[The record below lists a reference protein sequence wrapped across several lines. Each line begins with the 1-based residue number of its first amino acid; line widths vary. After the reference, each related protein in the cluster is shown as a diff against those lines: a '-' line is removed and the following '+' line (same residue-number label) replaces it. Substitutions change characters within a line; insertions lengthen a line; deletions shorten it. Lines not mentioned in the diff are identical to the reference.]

1 VRLTTAVF
9 VMALLFI
16 SSVSFA
22 WDDCP
27 FGLVN
32 DTYPGDCG
40 RYIDASGDLICDHS
54 QSDPGSLAPIVNSS
68 YVAEEGSGLEKI
80 ANLTG
85 IPATQL
91 TLGQIADFYKVD
103 RSLFVSKVKENFNL
117 STLSPDDLL
126 LPIHDNY
133 GVCADELV
141 LIATQISGNALN
153 GGEVEY
159 AGPQIK
165 AMSVSQVA
173 GAYGISEQVFI
184 SALETEYGLNSITG
198 SDLFQTLHDNY
209 GVTPARVKEIAA
221 SLKEGVSQGSQTAA
235 PVLQNASSA
244 PLSKSSKPSQPLT
257 YDYAWLT
264 ALILLAYAA
273 TYYAAYIKKISVFLH
288 RKIWNALLFAFT
300 LAVALTGIY
309 LVIRVNWGVYIE
321 FPFNVLQVH
330 VATGIAF
337 AIIALFHAAW
347 HIPYFKGY
355 LPKEKEPIPAQAKKA

>member
-1 VRLTTAVF
+1 MAFLVISPF
-9 VMALLFI
+9 V
-16 SSVSFA
+16 FA

-32 DTYPGDCG
+32 DTYPGNCG
-40 RYIDASGDLICDHS
+40 RYTDASGDLICDHS
-54 QSDPGSLAPIVNSS
+54 QPNPGSLAPTANTS
-68 YVAEEGSGLEKI
+68 YIAEEGSGLEKI

-91 TLGQIADFYKVD
+91 TLGQIADFYKAD
-103 RSLFVSKVKENFNL
+103 RALFVSKVKENFNL
-117 STLSPDDLL
+117 SALSPDDLL

-141 LIATQISGNALN
+141 LIATQISGNSLN
-153 GGEVEY
+153 GSVAEY
-159 AGPQIK
+159 TGPQIK

-173 GAYGISEQVFI
+173 GAYGISEQAFI
-184 SALETEYGLNSITG
+184 SALKAEYGLTSIAA

-221 SLKEGVSQGSQTAA
+221 SLNDKVSQGSQTAA

-244 PLSKSSKPSQPLT
+244 LSSKPSKPSQPIT

-288 RKIWNALLFAFT
+288 RKIWNALLLAFT
-300 LAVALTGIY
+300 VAVSLTGIY
-309 LVIRVNWGVYIE
+309 LVIRVNWGVYID

-337 AIIALFHAAW
+337 AIIAIFHAAW

-355 LPKEKEPIPAQAKKA
+355 LPKEKEPGDMAKNKG